1 MLNSAGIVVIIIIL
15 VFLIYLLRSKAVDN
29 FIVFVDDVIIPAS
42 CYNYLVTNGSKF
54 FLLNTKKMIDGTTN
68 PLTFNTKLEA
78 QNYLKKIKCPVNL
91 PFVDLVMR
99 KKNDDPTVS
108 YERECSKKVAPN
120 LFDLDVCGIYGT
132 DNDTLTNKYLA
143 KLNKIETDKKIF
155 ADYNVETCM
164 MDKVM
169 KEDPSLDDTNFKTYF
184 AQYFDTINS
193 NIDEKFLYVKN

>member
-91 PFVDLVMR
+91 PFVDLSAS
-99 KKNDDPTVS
+99 D
-108 YERECSKKVAPN
+108 N
-120 LFDLDVCGIYGT
+120 L
-132 DNDTLTNKYLA
+132 
-143 KLNKIETDKKIF
+143 
-155 ADYNVETCM
+155 
-164 MDKVM
+164 
-169 KEDPSLDDTNFKTYF
+169 S
-184 AQYFDTINS
+184 
-193 NIDEKFLYVKN
+193 

>member
-15 VFLIYLLRSKAVDN
+15 VCLIYLLRSKAVDN

-78 QNYLKKIKCPVNL
+78 QNYLKKIKCPVNI